1 MPEYGSDMGS
11 YAPVNAMGP
20 LHGTRIIEISGLGPD
35 ACLDRNPRLIYGR
48 MTGWGQE
55 GPLTQEAGHDINY
68 VSLTGAF
75 HAMGRRGEKPAIP
88 LNLIGDFGG
97 GGLLMAF
104 GVVSAL
110 LEAKGSGRGQNR
122 PREAQ

>member
-1 MPEYGSDMGS
+1 M
-11 YAPVNAMGP
+11 
-20 LHGTRIIEISGLGPD
+20 
-35 ACLDRNPRLIYGR
+35 
-48 MTGWGQE
+48 MT
-55 GPLTQEAGHDINY
+55 
-68 VSLTGAF
+68 
-75 HAMGRRGEKPAIP
+75 AIP